1 MVTGDN
7 KGHVYEKKIVAIL
20 KEKNLIPSGLQ
31 GAGSGPGSDILFKI
45 QHRRNVR
52 PKVSPNS

>member
-31 GAGSGPGSDILFKI
+31 GAGSGPGSDIL
-45 QHRRNVR
+45 
-52 PKVSPNS
+52 